1 MILYDGC
8 SYTYGDE
15 LENPEEERFSSLIGG
30 EHVNLGECGKSNDGI
45 TRTTIAYCEKN
56 KIDTAVIQFTLY
68 SRREV
73 MRHDRNKWDFI
84 SCQKENEMSNAFY
97 QYLQNNSDDLANF
110 HKNKFILEN
119 YFKSKNIKYYFINLQ
134 HKRRQLGWVPS
145 VWYDLMDHTPLAEM
159 RDILGS
165 GRLNPENYVPPNWGH
180 PSKKGHQ
187 LIANHIYENI
197 F

>member
-1 MILYDGC
+1 MILFDGC

-15 LENPEEERFSSLIGG
+15 LENPEKERFSSLIDG

-45 TRTTIAYCEKN
+45 TRTTIEYCEKN
-56 KIDTAVIQFTLY
+56 EIDTAVIQFTLY

-73 MRHDRNKWDFI
+73 MRSDRNKWDFV
-84 SCQKENEMSNAFY
+84 SCQKDNEMSNAFY
-97 QYLQNNSDDLANF
+97 QYLQNNNDDLANF

-119 YFKSKNIKYYFINLQ
+119 YFKNKNINYYFINLQ
-134 HKRRQLGWVPS
+134 RKKTLKNCVPS
-145 VWYDLMDHTPLAEM
+145 IWYDLTDHAPIVEM
-159 RDILGS
+159 RDIIGS
-165 GRLNPENYVPPNWGH
+165 VRRNPDNFVHGH

-187 LIANHIYENI
+187 LIAKHIYENI